1 VLRVFFGTQFHAA
14 LPRERPARQNVS
26 HTQREPNKLM
36 PITNDAV
43 ILGLLCA
50 TLGAIFWTTQSASP
64 FWLKFYKYVPALVLC
79 YFLPALYNT
88 TGLIESA
95 DSSLYAIATRYLLP
109 ATLILLTLSIDF
121 PAIARLGPKAIV
133 LFLTGT
139 VGVMIGGPIALLLWG
154 WLSPGTVDGEVWRGM
169 STLAGSWIGGGA
181 NQAAMKEVFNV
192 DDNLF
197 GMMVAVDIVI
207 GSIWMA
213 FLLYLA
219 GRADEL
225 DAKRG
230 ADTRAIAD
238 LREQMTRFE
247 AENTRPPKL
256 PDYMVIVGLGFGGMG
271 LSHLLGTPLA
281 ASFKGQVWAER
292 MSLAS
297 DFFWI
302 VVIAT
307 TIGVLLSLTRARRL
321 EGVGASKLGTLLLYV
336 LIATI
341 GMQMDLGAILT
352 NPGLFGVGATW
363 ILIHGGLIL
372 LVAYLIKAPVFYM
385 AVGSQANIGA
395 AASAPVVASAFHP
408 SLAPVGVLL
417 AVLGYALGTYCGW
430 LTGLIMGAI
439 AGQ

>member
-1 VLRVFFGTQFHAA
+1 
-14 LPRERPARQNVS
+14 
-26 HTQREPNKLM
+26 M

-50 TLGAIFWTTQSASP
+50 TLGVIFWTTQSASP
-64 FWLKFYKYVPALVLC
+64 FWKKFHRYVPALVLC
-79 YFLPALYNT
+79 YFLPALYNSL
-88 TGLIESA
+88 GLI
-95 DSSLYAIATRYLLP
+95 DSSGSALYSISTRYLLP
-109 ATLILLTLSIDF
+109 ATLVLLTLSINF
-121 PAIARLGPKAIV
+121 PAIARLGPKSIV

-139 VGVMIGGPIALLLWG
+139 IGVMIGGPFSLWLWG
-154 WLSPGTVDGEVWRGM
+154 YLSPSTVDGDVWTGM
-169 STLAGSWIGGGA
+169 TTLAGSWIGGGA

-192 DDNLF
+192 NDNLF
-197 GMMVAVDIVI
+197 GMMVAVDIIV
-207 GSIWMA
+207 GSLWMA

-225 DAKRG
+225 DAKSG
-230 ADTRAIAD
+230 ADTRAIVA

-247 AENTRPPKL
+247 LENTRIAKL
-256 PDYMVIVGLGFGGMG
+256 PDLMVIVGVGIGAMG
-271 LSHLLGTPLA
+271 LSHLLGVPLA
-281 ASFKGQVWAER
+281 AAFRGNEWAER

-307 TIGVLLSLTRARRL
+307 TIGVLLSLTPAKKL
-321 EGVGASKLGTLLLYV
+321 EGVGASKLGTVLLYI
-336 LIATI
+336 LIASI
-341 GMQMDLGAILT
+341 GMQMDLRAIFT

-363 ILIHGGLIL
+363 ILIHGGLML
-372 LVAYLIKAPVFYM
+372 LVAKLLRAPIFYM

-430 LTGLIMGAI
+430 LTGQMLRMI
-439 AGQ
+439 AT